1 MTAARGIFHQFL
13 DRSDMTK
20 KIHRRKKNNANRSS
34 VFMGVGAALITLI
47 VILLLLFGN
56 KDEAESKT
64 ASVESSDAQSSYSV
78 TPSEVNYPAPELA
91 LENVN
96 GEIESLTDYLDK
108 VVLVNNWATW
118 CPPCKAEI
126 PTLEAYY
133 KAHSDE
139 GFVIIGIE
147 AGEPQTEVL
156 NFVRS
161 AGITYPI
168 WIDLHNSS
176 LRAFGSGGLPNSFV
190 IDRKG
195 TVRLAWVGEI
205 NRAML
210 EKYVTP
216 IIAEN

>member
-1 MTAARGIFHQFL
+1 MP
-13 DRSDMTK
+13 K
-20 KIHRRKKNNANRSS
+20 KIHRRKKNNTNRSS
-34 VFMGVGAALITLI
+34 VFIGVGAALVVL
-47 VILLLLFGN
+47 VVVLLLLFG
-56 KDEAESKT
+56 KRAEAESKT
-64 ASVESSDAQSSYSV
+64 ASADSSSPSSSYSV
-78 TPSEVNYPAPELA
+78 TPNEVNYAAPELS

-96 GEIESLTDYLDK
+96 GETESLEDYRDK

-126 PTLEAYY
+126 PTLEEYY
-133 KAHSDE
+133 KSHSEE
-139 GFVIIGIE
+139 GFVIIGVE
-147 AGEPQTEVL
+147 AGDPQAEVL
-156 NFVRS
+156 GFVKG

-168 WIDLHNSS
+168 WIDLENAS
-176 LRAFGSGGLPNSFV
+176 LKAFGSSGLPNSFV

-205 NRAML
+205 NRATL

>member
-1 MTAARGIFHQFL
+1 MA
-13 DRSDMTK
+13 K
-20 KIHRRKKNNANRSS
+20 KIHRRKKGNTRNNP
-34 VFMGVGAALITLI
+34 VIFVGVGVAL
-47 VILLLLFGN
+47 VGVMAILLLLFGK
-56 KDEAESKT
+56 KDNSSSQTT
-64 ASVESSDAQSSYSV
+64 ASDSSSS
-78 TPSEVNYPAPELA
+78 PSSIPAEVNYAAPELS
-91 LENVN
+91 LQNVN
-96 GEIESLTDYLDK
+96 GNTESLTDYLDK

-133 KAHSDE
+133 KSHNKE

-147 AGEPQTEVL
+147 AGEPKAEVL
-156 NFVRS
+156 GFVKG

-168 WIDLHNSS
+168 WIDLENAS
-176 LRAFGSGGLPNSFV
+176 LRAFGSSGLPNSFV

-205 NRAML
+205 NREML

-216 IIAEN
+216 LIAEN

>member
-1 MTAARGIFHQFL
+1 
-13 DRSDMTK
+13 MTK
-20 KIHRRKKNNANRSS
+20 KIQHRKKNRNR
-34 VFMGVGAALITLI
+34 FPIFIGVGFALIALMAALL
-47 VILLLLFGN
+47 VFGK
-56 KDEAESKT
+56 KDEAELLAVST
-64 ASVESSDAQSSYSV
+64 DSADSSSSYSV
-78 TPSEVNYPAPELA
+78 TPNEVNYPAPELA
-91 LENVN
+91 LQNVN
-96 GEIESLTDYLDK
+96 GNKEALTDYLDE

-126 PTLEAYY
+126 PTLEKYY
-133 KAHSDE
+133 KAHSTE

-147 AGEPQTEVL
+147 AGEPQAEVRE
-156 NFVRS
+156 FVKD

-168 WIDLHNSS
+168 WLDPHNSS
-176 LRAFGSGGLPNSFV
+176 LRAFGAAGLPNSYV

>member
-1 MTAARGIFHQFL
+1 MA
-13 DRSDMTK
+13 K
-20 KIHRRKKNNANRSS
+20 KIHRRKKGNNRNSP
-34 VFMGVGAALITLI
+34 VFFVGVGVALIG
-47 VILLLLFGN
+47 VMAILLLLFGK
-56 KDEAESKT
+56 KDNSSSQTT
-64 ASVESSDAQSSYSV
+64 ASDSSSS
-78 TPSEVNYPAPELA
+78 PSSIPAEVNYAAPELS
-91 LENVN
+91 LQNVN
-96 GEIESLTDYLDK
+96 GDTESLTDYLDQ

-133 KAHSDE
+133 KAHSKE

-147 AGEPQTEVL
+147 AGEPKAEVL
-156 NFVRS
+156 GFVKG

-168 WIDLHNSS
+168 WVDLENAS
-176 LRAFGSGGLPNSFV
+176 LRAFGSSGLPNSFV

-205 NRAML
+205 NREML

-216 IIAEN
+216 LLTEN

>member
-1 MTAARGIFHQFL
+1 
-13 DRSDMTK
+13 MTK
-20 KIHRRKKNNANRSS
+20 KNRRRKQNNFSRLPI
-34 VFMGVGAALITLI
+34 FVGGGL
-47 VILLLLFGN
+47 ILLMAFLLLGFEK
-56 KDEAESKT
+56 KDEADSQPAAE
-64 ASVESSDAQSSYSV
+64 ESSYSV
-78 TPSEVNYPAPELA
+78 TPNEVNFPVPELS
-91 LENVN
+91 LENVE
-96 GEIESLTDYLDK
+96 GGTESLADYRDK

-126 PTLEAYY
+126 PTLEEYY
-133 KAHSDE
+133 KAHKEE

-147 AGEPQTEVL
+147 AGDPQPEVL
-156 NFVRS
+156 GFVKG

-168 WIDLHNSS
+168 WIDLKNAS
-176 LRAFGSGGLPNSFV
+176 LRAFGTGGLPNSFV